1 MLNGASL
8 TSLHKKYL
16 QSFCTV
22 PAVVMRQ
29 QHDMEQ
35 ARLRVQAE
43 PSVENK
49 KWLKIQT
56 AIYNVIR

>member
-1 MLNGASL
+1 
-8 TSLHKKYL
+8 
-16 QSFCTV
+16 
-22 PAVVMRQ
+22 MRQ

-43 PSVENK
+43 PSAENK